1 MKKKPFLHSCH
12 FVRTL
17 CLYSTAF
24 KLDYKNKVVKLIVPR
39 DKYELFLSPFDTDI
53 RYSYDYMMDNTG
65 IVTISLVDF
74 VCSVCSWADF
84 GEPDRFFCVVK
95 SSNTVSYEKRKR

>member
-1 MKKKPFLHSCH
+1 MKKKPFMHSCH
-12 FVRTL
+12 FVRAL

-24 KLDYKNKVVKLIVPR
+24 KLDYKNKVVKAIVPR
-39 DKYELFLSPFDTDI
+39 DKYVLFLSHFDTDI
-53 RYSYDYMMDNTG
+53 HYSYEYRMDNVS

-74 VCSVCSWADF
+74 VCSVFSWVDF

-95 SSNTVSYEKRKR
+95 SLNIVSYEKRKR